1 MLSQFLLKKFQRN
14 NNYYLTH
21 KRKDQK
27 MFNATQRNATQRN
40 ATQRNA
46 TQRNATQNSLTT
58 GFQSSNP
65 FLGEIENV

>member
-46 TQRNATQNSLTT
+46 TQNSLTT

>member
-1 MLSQFLLKKFQRN
+1 
-14 NNYYLTH
+14 
-21 KRKDQK
+21 
-27 MFNATQRNATQRN
+27 MFNATQRN